1 MALPNI
7 FSSEVSDEV
16 IGRIG
21 KLTPETQR
29 LWGKMDVAQMLA
41 HLCVTYEMVYEPERH
56 TKPGFL
62 TRTVLKL
69 VAKRIV
75 TNEKPYGKNKPTA
88 APFKIVSE
96 KDFESEKTRLIDYIR
111 RTQTLGEAEFE
122 GRESMSF
129 GNMTATEWN
138 NMMYKHLNHH
148 LEQFGV

>member
-1 MALPNI
+1 MALPSV
-7 FSSEVSDEV
+7 FSSDVCDDI
-16 IGRIG
+16 IGRID
-21 KLTPETQR
+21 KLTPDTQR

-56 TKPGFL
+56 KKPGFL
-62 TRTVLKL
+62 MRTVLKL
-69 VAKRIV
+69 VAKPIV

-88 APFKIVSE
+88 APFKIVSQ
-96 KDFESEKTRLIDYIR
+96 KDFESEKARLVDFIR
-111 RTQTLGEAEFE
+111 RTEALGESEFD

-129 GNMTATEWN
+129 GKMTVTEWN